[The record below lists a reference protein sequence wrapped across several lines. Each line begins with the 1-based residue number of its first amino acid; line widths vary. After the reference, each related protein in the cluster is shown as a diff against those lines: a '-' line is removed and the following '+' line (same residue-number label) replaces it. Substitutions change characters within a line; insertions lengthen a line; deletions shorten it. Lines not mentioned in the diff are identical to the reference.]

1 MSLVT
6 SSTSSSSTS
15 TMISQFWSLCRAC
28 PSMDID
34 KVSSIKKEEKM
45 WFGWELV
52 VCGGTADEVPQV

>member
-1 MSLVT
+1 
-6 SSTSSSSTS
+6 
-15 TMISQFWSLCRAC
+15 MISQFWSLCRAC

-45 WFGWELV
+45 GFGWELV